1 MGKFNGDMRNA
12 DVLLAAEGGG
22 QPSVHRKRA
31 AFEGA
36 GRRVIDGPPSETR
49 EPVAGFEPAAAPLPP
64 AVADAAGGI
73 KGRRPSKK
81 DKLRA
86 AAAAA
91 DGPAPA
97 RTRTPR

>member
-1 MGKFNGDMRNA
+1 
-12 DVLLAAEGGG
+12 V
-22 QPSVHRKRA
+22 P
-31 AFEGA
+31 
-36 GRRVIDGPPSETR
+36 R
-49 EPVAGFEPAAAPLPP
+49 EVVPGFEPAAVPLPP

-91 DGPAPA
+91 APAPTQTPA
-97 RTRTPR
+97 KTRTGR

>member
-1 MGKFNGDMRNA
+1 
-12 DVLLAAEGGG
+12 V
-22 QPSVHRKRA
+22 
-31 AFEGA
+31 
-36 GRRVIDGPPSETR
+36 
-49 EPVAGFEPAAAPLPP
+49 VAGFEPAAAPLPP

-91 DGPAPA
+91 DAPAPA